1 MKKIIKKVTLKR
13 LCANHDIIQGILSV
27 GEFKCHTME
36 MKHSDMFLSPYAS
49 DTAAKLQGAI
59 VANKGKQI
67 EERIFRFLL
76 SSKTLGKYRMF
87 PYLRYARS
95 NNPMFAPG
103 GTLKA
108 LLPWQIMLGK
118 KWLTPFELDPDPAPY
133 GNLLN
138 WLEEQFYEGN
148 EVELVIDE
156 TELEI
161 CDDSYEDF
169 VEREGIDDEAVE
181 LMNWLDDNA

>member
-1 MKKIIKKVTLKR
+1 MNKIIKKVTLKR
-13 LCANHDIIQGILSV
+13 LYANNDITQGILSV
-27 GEFKCHTME
+27 GGFKCHTME
-36 MKHSDMFLSPYAS
+36 LKHSDKFLTSYAS

-59 VANKGKQI
+59 VASKGKQI
-67 EERIFRFLL
+67 EERIFRFVL
-76 SSKTLGKYRMF
+76 SCKTYEKYRMF
-87 PYLRYARS
+87 PYLKYARS

-118 KWLTPFELDPDPAPY
+118 KWLTPYELDPDPAPFE
-133 GNLLN
+133 NLLN

-156 TELEI
+156 TELELS
-161 CDDSYEDF
+161 DDSYEDF
-169 VEREGIDDEAVE
+169 VESEGIDDEAVE
-181 LMNWLDDNA
+181 LKNWLDYDN